1 MTLCVQ
7 AVFYV
12 DIVGTQFPISRKKKY
27 LKLEV
32 FLIWLI
38 SAAAQ
43 RTMVIVI
50 MG

>member
-12 DIVGTQFPISRKKKY
+12 DIVGTQFPISRKKY